1 MHYTKLTWG
10 VKESFRQYVEAA
22 GGSITISDGATRNAD
37 GSFLFNAETEGDLAI
52 ASDGSFSGSQ
62 AFAGTVSFEAHGGML
77 KSTLSGLAIES
88 APEGLMLSA
97 LEGPMNESRCH
108 IAKLAHIQTDN
119 AGNSRFSAEIT
130 LDGMFQIADNYPPGT
145 ALDEVTLS

>member
-52 ASDGSFSGSQ
+52 ASDGSVSGSQ

-88 APEGLMLSA
+88 APEGLVSA
-97 LEGPMNESRCH
+97 QGPMNESRCH
-108 IAKLAHIQTDN
+108 IAKLAHIQTKRRQSPLQCRDHARRHVPN
-119 AGNSRFSAEIT
+119 RGQLPAGHRA
-130 LDGMFQIADNYPPGT
+130 
-145 ALDEVTLS
+145 

>member
-1 MHYTKLTWG
+1 
-10 VKESFRQYVEAA
+10 
-22 GGSITISDGATRNAD
+22 
-37 GSFLFNAETEGDLAI
+37 
-52 ASDGSFSGSQ
+52 
-62 AFAGTVSFEAHGGML
+62 ML

-108 IAKLAHIQTDN
+108 IAKLTHIQTDN
-119 AGNSRFSAEIT
+119 AGNPHFSAEIT

-145 ALDEVTLS
+145 ALDEVMLS

>member
-22 GGSITISDGATRNAD
+22 GGSITTSDGATRNAD

-52 ASDGSFSGSQ
+52 TSDGTVSGSQ

-77 KSTLSGLAIES
+77 KSTLSGLAIE
-88 APEGLMLSA
+88 AGGDGLMLSA
-97 LEGPMNESRCH
+97 LEGPMNESRCK
-108 IAKLAHIQTDN
+108 IAKLAHNHTDDD
-119 AGNSRFSAEIT
+119 GNPHFSAEIT

-145 ALDEVTLS
+145 ALDDVMLS

>member
-52 ASDGSFSGSQ
+52 ASDGTVSGSQ
-62 AFAGTVSFEAHGGML
+62 AFEGTVSFEAHGGML
-77 KSTLSGLAIES
+77 KSTLSSLSIES
-88 APEGLMLSA
+88 GPEGLMLSA
-97 LEGPMNESRCH
+97 LEGPMNESRCN
-108 IAKLAHIQTDN
+108 IAKLAHTHTDAN
-119 AGNSRFSAEIT
+119 GNPHFSAEIT

-145 ALDEVTLS
+145 ALDDVMLS